1 MMFQRVWGRRAVVIL
16 AWIGLAVAAAG
27 NKTWGQSNLFAVGLS
42 LRTDT
47 PSDSRPWSADL
58 NQILFLPQV
67 RDNGAVARN
76 FLSSNPRSGR
86 ASDVATNRTDAVFQE
101 PWSTID
107 EARMDLLMRRIE
119 EGGYGTS
126 TAERDRSALSRA
138 MERSVNTLFMP
149 EPIKLGHAQ
158 LGFSPYTAIKRKN
171 PFCLL
176 NPIPLA
182 LSW

>member
-1 MMFQRVWGRRAVVIL
+1 MGQTNHF
-16 AWIGLAVAAAG
+16 VAALTLTAEPPE
-27 NKTWGQSNLFAVGLS
+27 KS
-42 LRTDT
+42 L
-47 PSDSRPWSADL
+47 PWSADL
-58 NQILFLPQV
+58 NQILLLPQI
-67 RDNGAVARN
+67 RDSDTRTL
-76 FLSSNPRSGR
+76 LSVDPLTSP
-86 ASDVATNRTDAVFQE
+86 ADAVSNQSAAMFHE
-101 PWSTID
+101 PWYSIG
-107 EARMDLLMRRIE
+107 EERMDTLMRRIE
-119 EGGYGTS
+119 DGGYGIS

-138 MERSVNTLFMP
+138 VERGVTTVFVP